1 MKQFCGL
8 KFILLWAIVI
18 FAVLSGCNSQ
28 DTNVDSS
35 KFDEMA
41 GILKSV
47 SVHPSKTELET
58 NNQSS
63 RSNVSITRKYK
74 SDASFDEIKE
84 FSLKQLANQGWQLI
98 EEQELKDKG
107 RYKGE
112 RVLHFTR
119 GDFLLSVQFAGERKE
134 ILGWDYAIRIAHPSD
149 WREKV

>member
-8 KFILLWAIVI
+8 KFILLWVI
-18 FAVLSGCNSQ
+18 VLSAVFSGCTSH
-28 DTNVDSS
+28 DKNVDSS
-35 KFDEMA
+35 KSDEITA
-41 GILKSV
+41 ILKSV

-58 NNQSS
+58 NNHSS
-63 RSNVSITRKYK
+63 GSKVSITRKYK

-84 FSLKQLANQGWQLI
+84 FYLKQLTNQGWQLVG
-98 EEQELKDKG
+98 EQELKDKG
-107 RYKGE
+107 RFRSE

-119 GDFLLSVQFAGERKE
+119 GEFLLSVQFAGERKE